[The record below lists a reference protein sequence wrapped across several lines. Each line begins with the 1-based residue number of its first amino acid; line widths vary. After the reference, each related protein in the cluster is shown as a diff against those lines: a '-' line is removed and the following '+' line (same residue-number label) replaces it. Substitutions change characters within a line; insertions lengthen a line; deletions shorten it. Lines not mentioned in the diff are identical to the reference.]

1 MLTISIYRGDQRSKA
16 HAAFDGDFFQ
26 TIPELVFKAD
36 AGLVVCNL
44 NRALRRALRNRKV
57 QPAPQTYHRY
67 YAFLDR
73 GRTGNTEGNRPVQSC
88 PLRVK
93 SRTPAVSRRTSMRKP
108 SCLISCSQP
117 APAGGFAAGLGRQ
130 GSQKS
135 GKATR
140 RNNIGAKVTRG
151 AGESSQ
157 IRTRVL

>member
-36 AGLVVCNL
+36 AGFVVCNL
-44 NRALRRALRNRKV
+44 NRALRRALRNQQV

-93 SRTPAVSRRTSMRKP
+93 SRTPAASRCTSMRTP
-108 SCLISCSQP
+108 SCLMSCSPPSHQ
-117 APAGGFAAGLGRQ
+117 AA
-130 GSQKS
+130 
-135 GKATR
+135 
-140 RNNIGAKVTRG
+140 
-151 AGESSQ
+151 
-157 IRTRVL
+157 